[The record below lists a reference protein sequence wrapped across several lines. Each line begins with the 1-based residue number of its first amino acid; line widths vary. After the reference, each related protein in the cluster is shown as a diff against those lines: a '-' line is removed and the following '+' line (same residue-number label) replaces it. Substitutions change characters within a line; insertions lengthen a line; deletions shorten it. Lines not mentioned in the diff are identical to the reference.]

1 MDHFIARARVT
12 NGGRHMVPL
21 LPRAGEKVE
30 LGADGVTVAARA
42 DESQLEPVVLGRRSI
57 CEQNRWAIKPGRHHV
72 NPAVAIE
79 ICKRSPAKQPL
90 GAKLLGRKYP
100 CRRLAKHQAALP

>member
-1 MDHFIARARVT
+1 MDHFIARARVA
-12 NGGRHMVPL
+12 NGGGHMVPL
-21 LPRAGEKVE
+21 LPRAGEEVE

-42 DESQLEPVVLGRRSI
+42 DQSQLKPVVLCRRSI
-57 CEQNRWAIKPGRHHV
+57 GEKNRWAIKPRRHHV

-79 ICKRSPAKQPL
+79 ICKRSAAKQTL

-100 CRRLAKHQAALP
+100 CLRLAKQQAALP